1 MYRTISPREGSWFP
15 SRSRCR
21 RMPGSIWFRR
31 RRARIRRSCTHS
43 GNGWSLPPLLPP
55 RANPEPVRFFSHRTK
70 DLRLVA
76 RLWHGTLPGHTNRAP
91 AGRISAKGRVEHGG
105 DALMSQPGSSET
117 PQIKSRISAI
127 LRATSGNFLEQFDF
141 FLFGFYAQAIAKA
154 FFPAQ
159 NETAAL
165 LNAFGVFWLGALMRP
180 IGAVVLGAYIDRIG
194 RRQGLI
200 VTLAIMAVGTVVIA
214 FCPTYATIG
223 VAAPII
229 VLIGRLLQGFSAG
242 VELGG
247 VSVYLAEISTPG
259 NRGFY
264 TSFQSSS
271 QQVAIFVAAILGFVL
286 SEMMPADTVA
296 AWGWRIPFFIG
307 CLIIPFIFL
316 LRRTLEETPEF
327 LKMKKHPTASE
338 VFASAVANWRIVIL
352 GMMIAVLTT
361 TTFYFVTVYT
371 PTFGKNV
378 LKLSSADAL
387 LVTVLV
393 AVGNFIWNPV
403 GGALSDRVGRKPVLL
418 AIATLSL
425 LTAYPALHWLVA
437 DPSFGKMLT
446 VEMMFSFYFGV
457 YSGTMLGALVEIV
470 PAHVR
475 TTCFSMAFALAAG
488 LFGTFTPFASTW
500 LIDHTGD
507 KASPGFWLMCAAA
520 SGIVAAIVIYRAG
533 AVERREAVAT

>member
-1 MYRTISPREGSWFP
+1 
-15 SRSRCR
+15 
-21 RMPGSIWFRR
+21 MPQ
-31 RRARIRRSCTHS
+31 T
-43 GNGWSLPPLLPP
+43 
-55 RANPEPVRFFSHRTK
+55 
-70 DLRLVA
+70 
-76 RLWHGTLPGHTNRAP
+76 
-91 AGRISAKGRVEHGG
+91 
-105 DALMSQPGSSET
+105 SETQT
-117 PQIKSRISAI
+117 PQIKSRIGAI

-141 FLFGFYAQAIAKA
+141 FLFGFYASAIAKA
-154 FFPAQ
+154 FFPSE

-165 LNAFGVFWLGALMRP
+165 LNTFGVFWLGALMRP
-180 IGAVVLGAYIDRIG
+180 VGAIVLGAYIDRIG

-200 VTLAIMAVGTVVIA
+200 VTLGIMAIGTVVIA

-247 VSVYLAEISTPG
+247 VSVYLSEIATPG

-264 TSFQSSS
+264 TSFQSAS
-271 QQVAIFVAAILGFVL
+271 QQVAIFVASILGFVL
-286 SEMMPADTVA
+286 SELMPAATVA
-296 AWGWRIPFFIG
+296 AWGWRIPFFVG

-316 LRRTLEETPEF
+316 LRRTLEETPAF
-327 LKMKKHPTASE
+327 LAMKRHPTASE
-338 VFASAVANWRIVIL
+338 VFASATANWRIVVL

-371 PTFGKNV
+371 PTFGRNV
-378 LKLSSADAL
+378 LKLSTQDAL
-387 LVTVLV
+387 LVTLLV
-393 AVGNFIWNPV
+393 AVTNFIWNPV
-403 GGALSDRVGRKPVLL
+403 GGALSDRIGRKPVLL
-418 AIATLSL
+418 TIATLSL

-437 DPSFGKMLT
+437 APTFGKMLT

-457 YSGTMLGALVEIV
+457 YSGTMLGCLVEIV

-475 TTCFSMAFALAAG
+475 TTCFSLAFALAAG

-507 KASPGFWLMCAAA
+507 KASPGFWLMCAATL
-520 SGIVAAIVIYRAG
+520 GIVATSIVYRG
-533 AVERREAVAT
+533 GKTIETREALA

>member
-1 MYRTISPREGSWFP
+1 MAGPAAST
-15 SRSRCR
+15 
-21 RMPGSIWFRR
+21 
-31 RRARIRRSCTHS
+31 
-43 GNGWSLPPLLPP
+43 NPP
-55 RANPEPVRFFSHRTK
+55 E
-70 DLRLVA
+70 
-76 RLWHGTLPGHTNRAP
+76 
-91 AGRISAKGRVEHGG
+91 
-105 DALMSQPGSSET
+105 
-117 PQIKSRISAI
+117 IKSRIGAI

-141 FLFGFYAQAIAKA
+141 FLFGFYAAAIGKA
-154 FFPAQ
+154 FFPSS
-159 NETAAL
+159 NETASL
-165 LNAFGVFWLGALMRP
+165 LNTFGVFWLGALMRP
-180 IGAVVLGAYIDRIG
+180 VGAIVLGAYIDRIG

-200 VTLAIMAVGTVVIA
+200 VTLGIMAIGTVVIA

-223 VAAPII
+223 IAAPII

-264 TSFQSSS
+264 TSFQSAS
-271 QQVAIFVAAILGFVL
+271 QQVAIFVASILGFIL

-296 AWGWRIPFFIG
+296 AWGWRIPFFVG
-307 CLIIPFIFL
+307 CLIIPLIFF
-316 LRRTLEETPEF
+316 LRRTLQETPEF
-327 LKMKKHPTASE
+327 LKMKHHPTAAQ
-338 VFASAVANWRIVIL
+338 VFASALANWRIVIL
-352 GMMIAVLTT
+352 GMMIAILTT

-378 LKLSSADAL
+378 LKLTTQDAL
-387 LVTVLV
+387 LVTLLV
-393 AVGNFIWNPV
+393 AVTNFIWNPV

-418 AIATLSL
+418 TIASLSL

-437 DPSFGKMLT
+437 APTFGKLLA

-475 TTCFSMAFALAAG
+475 TTCFSLAFALAAA

-500 LIDHTGD
+500 LIDKTGD
-507 KASPGFWLMCAAA
+507 KASPGYWLMFAAA
-520 SGIVAAIVIYRAG
+520 LGIIAASIVYRRG
-533 AVERREAVAT
+533 KSIPTFDPVLEPATGH